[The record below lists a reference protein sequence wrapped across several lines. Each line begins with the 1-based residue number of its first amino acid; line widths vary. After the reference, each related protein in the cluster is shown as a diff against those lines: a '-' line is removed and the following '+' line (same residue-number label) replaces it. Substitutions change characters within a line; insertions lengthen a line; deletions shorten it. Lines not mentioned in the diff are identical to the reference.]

1 MIPFFSIIIPAY
13 NRSTLI
19 LDTLYSVM
27 HQSFSDWEC
36 IVVDDGSK
44 DNTRQVVQNVIGQD
58 DRFKYIYQE
67 NSERSAA
74 RNNGVKHANG
84 KYICFLD
91 SDDQFTEYHLQ
102 GLFEV
107 ISKRNFREEIYYTDC
122 TIVKPNERIKV
133 TDPLEED
140 LIHFLVHHPIIPAR
154 ICASSEIFKKNL
166 YDEDIVVVEDLIL
179 WLRLAVNYLF
189 HHVNQNTVLYYLHD
203 DNSVDIKNT
212 GFQKRLAGL
221 LKFQKRYPMIWLRI
235 SKADR
240 LFLIGNTHF
249 GIARHY
255 IHHRQKTMAIKHLVY
270 SIYYQKKHAQLKHKL
285 FLIFQLLKGQY
296 EY

>member
-1 MIPFFSIIIPAY
+1 MFFSIIIPAY

-19 LDTLYSVM
+19 LDTLNSVM
-27 HQSFSDWEC
+27 LQSYTDWEC

-44 DNTRQVVQNVIGQD
+44 DNTREVVQKVIEGD
-58 DRFKYIYQE
+58 NRIKYVYQE

-74 RNNGVKHANG
+74 RNNGVKHAVG

-91 SDDQFTEYHLQ
+91 SDDQFTEHHLQ
-102 GLFEV
+102 GLFDV
-107 ISKRNFREEIYYTDC
+107 ISKRNFKDEIYYTDC
-122 TIVKPNERIKV
+122 TIVKPSERIEI
-133 TDPLEED
+133 TDPLEAD

-154 ICASSEIFKKNL
+154 VCASSEIFKKNL
-166 YDEDIVVVEDLIL
+166 YDENIVVVEDLIL
-179 WLRLAVNYLF
+179 WLRLAVNYPF
-189 HHVNQNTVLYYLHD
+189 YNVNQNTVLYYLHD

-221 LKFQKRYPMIWLRI
+221 LKFQKRYLTIWKMI
-235 SKADR
+235 SKKDQ

-255 IHHRQKTMAIKHLVY
+255 IHHHQRLKAIKHLAY
-270 SIYYQKKHAQLKHKL
+270 SIYYQRKHAQLKHKL
-285 FLIFQLLKGQY
+285 FLIFQLLKGKY

>member
-1 MIPFFSIIIPAY
+1 MPFFSIIIPAY

-19 LDTLYSVM
+19 LDTLNSVM
-27 HQSFSDWEC
+27 NQSFSDWEC

-44 DNTRQVVQNVIGQD
+44 DNTKEAVQKVIEQD
-58 DRFKYIYQE
+58 NRFKYVFQE

-74 RNNGVKHANG
+74 RNNGVKHAVG

-91 SDDQFTEYHLQ
+91 SDDQFTEHHLQ
-102 GLFEV
+102 GLFEE

-122 TIVKPNERIKV
+122 TIVKPSERIKV

-140 LIHFLVHHPIIPAR
+140 LIHFLVLHPIIPAR

-179 WLRLAVNYLF
+179 WLRLAMNYPF
-189 HHVNQNTVLYYLHD
+189 YHVNQNTVLYYLHD

-221 LKFQKRYPMIWLRI
+221 LTFQKRYQSIWLRI
-235 SKADR
+235 SKEDR

-255 IHHRQKTMAIKHLVY
+255 IHLHQKLKAIKHLVY
-270 SIYYQKKHAQLKHKL
+270 SISYQKKHAQLKHKL
-285 FLIFQLLKGQY
+285 FLILQLLKGKY

>member
-1 MIPFFSIIIPAY
+1 MFFSIIIPAY
-13 NRSTLI
+13 NRSNLI
-19 LDTLYSVM
+19 LDTLTSVL
-27 HQSFSDWEC
+27 HQTFSDWEC

-44 DNTRQVVQNVIGQD
+44 DNTRQVVQNVIEKD
-58 DRFKYIYQE
+58 NRFKYVYQE
-67 NSERSAA
+67 NTERSAA
-74 RNNGVKHANG
+74 RNNGIKHASG

-91 SDDQFTEYHLQ
+91 SDDQFTEVHLQ
-102 GLFEV
+102 GLFDIIV
-107 ISKRNFREEIYYTDC
+107 KREFKYEIYYTDC
-122 TIVKPNERIKV
+122 TIVKPSERIEV
-133 TDPLEED
+133 IDPLEKD

-154 ICASSEIFKKNL
+154 ICASAEIFKNNL

-179 WLRLAVNYLF
+179 WLRLAIQYSF
-189 HHVNQNTVLYYLHD
+189 YHVSKNTVLYFLHD

-221 LKFQKRYPMIWLRI
+221 LKFQKRYPSIWLSI
-235 SKADR
+235 SKVDR

-255 IHHRQKTMAIKHLVY
+255 IHKRQKTKAIKHLIY
-270 SIYYQKKHAQLKHKL
+270 SISYQKKHKQLKHKI
-285 FLIFQLLKGQY
+285 FLILQLLKGKY

>member
-1 MIPFFSIIIPAY
+1 MFFSIIIPAY
-13 NRSTLI
+13 NRSNLI
-19 LDTLYSVM
+19 LDTLTSVM
-27 HQSFSDWEC
+27 HQTYTDWEC
-36 IVVDDGSK
+36 IIVDDGSK
-44 DNTRQVVQNVIGQD
+44 DNTRDIVQDVIQED
-58 DRFKYIYQE
+58 ARFKYVYQE

-74 RNNGVKHANG
+74 RNNGVKHAIG

-91 SDDQFTEYHLQ
+91 SDDQFTENHLQ
-102 GLFEV
+102 GLFDI
-107 ISKRNFREEIYYTDC
+107 ISKRDFKDEIYYTDC
-122 TIVKPNERIKV
+122 TIVKPSERIEV
-133 TDPLEED
+133 VDSIGED

-179 WLRLAVNYLF
+179 WLRLAMHYSF
-189 HHVNQNTVLYYLHD
+189 YHVKQNTVLYYLHD

-221 LKFQKRYPMIWLRI
+221 IIFKKRYRVIWSKI
-235 SKADR
+235 SKTDR

-255 IHHRQKTMAIKHLVY
+255 IHHRKRLKAIQHLLL
-270 SIYYQKKHAQLKHKL
+270 SIGYQKKHKQLKHKI
-285 FLIFQLLKGQY
+285 FLILQLLKGKY

>member
-1 MIPFFSIIIPAY
+1 MFFSIIIPAY

-19 LDTLYSVM
+19 LDTLTSVM
-27 HQSFSDWEC
+27 QQTFTDWEC

-44 DNTRQVVQNVIGQD
+44 DNTREVVQQVMAQD
-58 DRFKYIYQE
+58 ARFKYVYQE
-67 NSERSAA
+67 NAERSAA
-74 RNNGVKHANG
+74 RNNGVKYASG

-91 SDDQFTEYHLQ
+91 SDDQFTPQHLQ

-107 ISKRNFREEIYYTDC
+107 ISNRDFKEEIYYTDC
-122 TIVKPNERIKV
+122 TIVKPTERIDV
-133 TDPLEED
+133 TDKLEGD
-140 LIHFLVHHPIIPAR
+140 VIHFLVHHPIIPAR
-154 ICASSEIFKKNL
+154 VCASSEIFKQNL

-179 WLRLAVNYLF
+179 WLRLAVQYSF
-189 HHVNQNTVLYYLHD
+189 YHINQNSVLYFLHD

-221 LKFQKRYPMIWLRI
+221 LKFKVRYSTIWEKI
-235 SKADR
+235 SKKDQV
-240 LFLIGNTHF
+240 FLIGNTHF

-255 IHHRQKTMAIKHLVY
+255 IHHRKRLKALKHLVY
-270 SIYYQKKHAQLKHKL
+270 SIFHQKKHAQLKHKI
-285 FLIFQLLKGQY
+285 FLILQLLKGRY